1 MHTIVRATWW
11 QLVPAPDRAPEVLN
25 WISGN
30 KWKDGILL
38 REQDYIKKMM
48 TVKVITC
55 KIEFL

>member
-1 MHTIVRATWW
+1 MHTIVRATCW
-11 QLVPAPDRAPEVLN
+11 QLVPAPEVLN

-48 TVKVITC
+48 TVKVKVITC